1 MILITLSLTLVLLF
15 SSRTS
20 ALVDGV
26 LCLKRVTQNM
36 NEIFRQIVLLVVGKK
51 EEDLSTAIHVLS
63 YVSFF
68 LLWVRALRW
77 IDRQGSV
84 FGLAASL

>member
-1 MILITLSLTLVLLF
+1 MILITLGLTLVLLF

-26 LCLKRVTQNM
+26 LCLKWVTQNM
-36 NEIFRQIVLLVVGKK
+36 NEIFRQIVLLVVGK

-63 YVSFF
+63 YVYFSFF
-68 LLWVRALRW
+68 
-77 IDRQGSV
+77 
-84 FGLAASL
+84 GLEL

>member
-51 EEDLSTAIHVLS
+51 KKIRVLQFMFFLM
-63 YVSFF
+63 YHFSFF
-68 LLWVRALRW
+68 
-77 IDRQGSV
+77 
-84 FGLAASL
+84 GLEL

>member
-1 MILITLSLTLVLLF
+1 M
-15 SSRTS
+15 
-20 ALVDGV
+20 DGV

-63 YVSFF
+63 YVYFSFF
-68 LLWVRALRW
+68 
-77 IDRQGSV
+77 
-84 FGLAASL
+84 GLEL

>member
-1 MILITLSLTLVLLF
+1 M
-15 SSRTS
+15 
-20 ALVDGV
+20 DGV

-36 NEIFRQIVLLVVGKK
+36 NEIFRQIVLLVVGK

>member
-26 LCLKRVTQNM
+26 LCLKWVTQNM

-51 EEDLSTAIHVLS
+51 KKIRVLQFMFFLM
-63 YVSFF
+63 YHFSFF
-68 LLWVRALRW
+68 
-77 IDRQGSV
+77 
-84 FGLAASL
+84 GLEL